1 MEKYDVKL
9 LLALVLHYFLH
20 YLKFVLQHVVHL
32 VKISIVVIRH
42 YSAVVGR
49 SSIVSKLM
57 AWTDRV
63 AKHPWFRKICN
74 AVNVCAAFIVGS
86 TYIDEHAAFTARGLV
101 KNDAYRDRLL
111 AGEIEDLVMLSDA
124 LRLTLPQR
132 KAYFQCFLHV
142 DFMRRSSVSR
152 AELLRYCNLRS
163 TPLTTFLLPNAKEA
177 AHRATGRYR
186 WDITQLLA
194 ACFSLCTADIAE
206 LVRRA
211 VTEAIRPQDESDEEE
226 LMQEE
231 IGKEEH
237 IGVGVEDQVD
247 DGRPLSTSN
256 ICRHIDQ
263 CFTFFIGVPDPV
275 ERNLLALLKTFYD
288 NECAEQQLN
297 LTSPRIRFQDI
308 HKVATIFDVVR
319 LFPVL
324 IFPCIW
330 TQRVLRTRIL
340 GAKTW
345 ECLQRRRVKLQPHLF
360 AEDITLSVADLIAAS
375 QVQLQQKLSREY
387 QILTPTSEQQATDS
401 APFTPRKVVPST
413 GSEMGKPTT
422 DESYEL
428 EEPPGFIL
436 ISDRCSSLN
445 EAWRIS
451 ANHALASAYIEDV
464 LEDSTTTLEAL
475 RAEFE
480 QVTKQ
485 ICTGELSTDKLE
497 QIRQRLVKFHGY
509 RFAHSLLTKSNLKE
523 LSHASKTQP
532 DERRAQQRYTKAW
545 SGSGLVED
553 KVIYWKEFEDLRARR
568 AFYYNIRTGESRWE
582 KPANY
587 VSKKKVRGCK
597 KEKNIEALK

>member
-1 MEKYDVKL
+1 MEKYDVKM
-9 LLALVLHYFLH
+9 LLALVLRYFLH

-319 LFPVL
+319 LFP
-324 IFPCIW
+324 
-330 TQRVLRTRIL
+330 
-340 GAKTW
+340 
-345 ECLQRRRVKLQPHLF
+345 
-360 AEDITLSVADLIAAS
+360 AS

-436 ISDRCSSLN
+436 ISDPCSSLN

-451 ANHALASAYIEDV
+451 ANHALASVYIQDV